1 MRVYRYEIENFEKM
15 RIFEVKGI
23 GCLKFYN
30 NFSID
35 LYGKDSLWLND
46 IFGFKMSDHI
56 YTFKKLND
64 REKKILSNPDLKEL
78 RKARS
83 MINCRRFV
91 SGFKMG
97 EW

>member
-1 MRVYRYEIENFEKM
+1 MKVYRYEIENFENVKA
-15 RIFEVKGI
+15 FEIKYFGYQKCFNDFWV
-23 GCLKFYN
+23 
-30 NFSID
+30 D
-35 LYGKDSLWLND
+35 LYEKDTLWLSE
-46 IFGFKMSDHI
+46 IFKFKVYDYI